1 MLDKQQYRDLLP
13 LVNDKAI
20 MELLEVYAKARIELR
35 RDQLETSKDLQRI
48 SEIQG
53 ALAELRRI
61 KTLRDEVIEG
71 AKKWTL
77 SQSTIITT

>member
-1 MLDKQQYRDLLP
+1 MDKQPYRDLLP

-71 AKKWTL
+71 AK
-77 SQSTIITT
+77 

>member
-1 MLDKQQYRDLLP
+1 MDKQQYRDLLP

-35 RDQLETSKDLQRI
+35 RDQLETPKDLQRI

-71 AKKWTL
+71 AK
-77 SQSTIITT
+77 

>member
-35 RDQLETSKDLQRI
+35 RDQLEQTDNAERFRSA
-48 SEIQG
+48 QG
-53 ALAELRRI
+53 SL
-61 KTLRDEVIEG
+61 T
-71 AKKWTL
+71 
-77 SQSTIITT
+77 

>member
-20 MELLEVYAKARIELR
+20 MELLEVYAKARIKLR
-35 RDQLETSKDLQRI
+35 HDQLKTSKDLQRI

-71 AKKWTL
+71 AK
-77 SQSTIITT
+77 

>member
-1 MLDKQQYRDLLP
+1 MDKQPYRDLLP

-61 KTLRDEVIEG
+61 KTIRDEVIEG

>member
-35 RDQLETSKDLQRI
+35 RDQIETSKDLQRI
-48 SEIQG
+48 SEI
-53 ALAELRRI
+53 
-61 KTLRDEVIEG
+61 
-71 AKKWTL
+71 
-77 SQSTIITT
+77 

>member
-1 MLDKQQYRDLLP
+1 MDKQQYRDLLP

-71 AKKWTL
+71 AK
-77 SQSTIITT
+77 

>member
-71 AKKWTL
+71 AK
-77 SQSTIITT
+77 